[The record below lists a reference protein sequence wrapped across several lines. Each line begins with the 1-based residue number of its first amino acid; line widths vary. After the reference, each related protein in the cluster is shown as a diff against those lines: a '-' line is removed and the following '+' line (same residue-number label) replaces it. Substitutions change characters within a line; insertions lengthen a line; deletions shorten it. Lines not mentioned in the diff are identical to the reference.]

1 MRMTKKVKI
10 FSAVALLFVL
20 VNGYLLL
27 KDNDIILKNY
37 YINNVQF
44 AVADYH
50 EKVLETDAV
59 VAAKQEHF
67 IAAPV
72 QSISEV
78 LVTQGQSVSLLTE
91 LAIYKPEEAEREI
104 TRLET
109 DRVAYENEL
118 SELERIVS
126 DLQSENSSSSPS
138 TATDSTTLGD
148 NELWNIN
155 LTLEL
160 GIEQST
166 PTAEGI
172 AIIQRSIAETER
184 QISILDSMI
193 SQLNN
198 NNSLT
203 TPVDGIVKEIVLEG
217 DSIIFQIQSL
227 EKKFVAYV
235 KHEDWKEIEIGQK
248 ASVVLN
254 EGKEDELII
263 DGDVLE
269 KQQIPARDS
278 IAFNEMKK
286 NEKVK
291 PDDTV
296 YEVSIEPTDLLTETP
311 IGTLADATITTFEA
325 NDSFQVNEDWLVKY
339 EQDNS
344 GNLIYTVSEDGKTR
358 LEPVDLLFKHKAEI
372 KQEEFMYGEPI
383 EENIEEEAPVEEA
396 VVTKPRIQTVE
407 LEDSKKEDAAKDE
420 DLEDTAVFTAP
431 IAPQQIFI
439 DGDEKNLFAPTF
451 RPYPLRTF
459 EWSYVD
465 ATWKDALWYLIK

>member
-1 MRMTKKVKI
+1 MRTMNKVKI
-10 FSAVALLFVL
+10 FSAVALLLVL

-27 KDNDIILKNY
+27 KDNNIILKKY

-44 AVADYH
+44 AEADYH
-50 EKVLETDAV
+50 EKLLETDAV
-59 VAAKQEHF
+59 VASKYEHF

-78 LVTQGQSVSLLTE
+78 LVTQGQSVNTLTE

-109 DRVAYENEL
+109 DRDAYANEL

-126 DLQSENSSSSPS
+126 DLQDEGSTSSPS

-148 NELWNIN
+148 NDIWNIN

-160 GIEQST
+160 GIEQNT

-193 SQLNN
+193 SQLST

-203 TPVDGIVKEIVLEG
+203 TPVDGIVKEVILEG

-235 KHEDWKEIEIGQK
+235 KHKDWKEIEIGQP
-248 ASVVLN
+248 ASMILN
-254 EGKEDELII
+254 EGKEDELVIE
-263 DGDVLE
+263 GNVLE

-286 NEKVK
+286 NDKVK

-296 YEVSIEPTDLLTETP
+296 YEVSIEPADFLMETP
-311 IGTLADATITTFEA
+311 IGTLADATITTIEA
-325 NDSFQVNEDWLVKY
+325 NDSFQVDEDWLVKY
-339 EQDNS
+339 EHDES
-344 GNLIYTVSEDGKTR
+344 INLIYTVDENGKTK

-372 KQEEFMYGEPI
+372 EHTEFMYGEPI
-383 EENIEEEAPVEEA
+383 EENIAEEETVPAE
-396 VVTKPRIQTVE
+396 PRITTVQ
-407 LEDSKKEDAAKDE
+407 LEDSKKDETTKNE
-420 DLEDTAVFTAP
+420 DLEKAAVFTAP

-459 EWSYVD
+459 EWDYVD

>member
-1 MRMTKKVKI
+1 MTKKVKI
-10 FSAVALLFVL
+10 FSAVALLFV
-20 VNGYLLL
+20 VINGYLLL
-27 KDNDIILKNY
+27 KDNEIIMKNY

-50 EKVLETDAV
+50 EKILETGAV

-78 LVTQGQSVSLLTE
+78 LVTQGQSVSVLTE
-91 LAIYKPEEAEREI
+91 LAIYKPEEAEREL

-109 DRVAYENEL
+109 DRDAFENEL

-126 DLQSENSSSSPS
+126 DLQYENNNSSPS

-160 GIEQST
+160 GIEQNT

-172 AIIQRSIAETER
+172 AIIERSIAETER
-184 QISILDSMI
+184 QITILDSMI
-193 SQLNN
+193 SQLSN

-248 ASVVLN
+248 SSVILN

-286 NEKVK
+286 NDKVK

-311 IGTLADATITTFEA
+311 IGTLADASITTFEA
-325 NDSFQVNEDWLVKY
+325 NDSFQVDEDWLVKY
-339 EQDNS
+339 EEENSQD
-344 GNLIYTVSEDGKTR
+344 LIYAVGEDGKTR

-372 KQEEFMYGEPI
+372 EQEAFMYGAPI
-383 EENIEEEAPVEEA
+383 EENAEEALEEEA
-396 VVTKPRIQTVE
+396 VVTEPRIRTVE
-407 LEDSKKEDAAKDE
+407 LEDSNKEDTAKHE

-459 EWSYVD
+459 EWAYVD

>member
-1 MRMTKKVKI
+1 MRTTKKVKI

-20 VNGYLLL
+20 ANGYLLL
-27 KDNDIILKNY
+27 KDNDIIMKNY

-235 KHEDWKEIEIGQK
+235 EHEDWKEIEIGQK
-248 ASVVLN
+248 ASVILN

-286 NEKVK
+286 NDKVK

-296 YEVSIEPTDLLTETP
+296 YEVSIEPTDMLTETP
-311 IGTLADATITTFEA
+311 IGILADATITTFEA

-344 GNLIYTVSEDGKTR
+344 GNLIYTVGEDGKTK

-372 KQEEFMYGEPI
+372 EQEEFMYGEPI

>member
-10 FSAVALLFVL
+10 FSAVALVFVL

-27 KDNDIILKNY
+27 KDNDIIMKNY

-104 TRLET
+104 SRLET
-109 DRVAYENEL
+109 DRDAYENEL

-193 SQLNN
+193 SQLSN

-203 TPVDGIVKEIVLEG
+203 TPVDGIIKEIVLEG

-235 KHEDWKEIEIGQK
+235 EHENWKEVEIGQK
-248 ASVVLN
+248 ASVILN
-254 EGKEDELII
+254 EGKEDELVI

-286 NEKVK
+286 NDKVK

-296 YEVSIEPTDLLTETP
+296 YEVSIEPTDMLTETP
-311 IGTLADATITTFEA
+311 IGILADATITTFEA

-344 GNLIYTVSEDGKTR
+344 GNLIYTVGEDGKTR

-383 EENIEEEAPVEEA
+383 EEIIKEASLEEDAI
-396 VVTKPRIQTVE
+396 VTEPRIQTVE

-451 RPYPLRTF
+451 RPYPLHTF
-459 EWSYVD
+459 EWTYVD

>member
-1 MRMTKKVKI
+1 
-10 FSAVALLFVL
+10 
-20 VNGYLLL
+20 
-27 KDNDIILKNY
+27 
-37 YINNVQF
+37 
-44 AVADYH
+44 
-50 EKVLETDAV
+50 
-59 VAAKQEHF
+59 
-67 IAAPV
+67 
-72 QSISEV
+72 
-78 LVTQGQSVSLLTE
+78 
-91 LAIYKPEEAEREI
+91 
-104 TRLET
+104 LET

-203 TPVDGIVKEIVLEG
+203 TPVDGIVKDIVLEG

-235 KHEDWKEIEIGQK
+235 EHEDWKEIEIGQK
-248 ASVVLN
+248 ASVLLN
-254 EGKEDELII
+254 EGKEDELVI

-286 NEKVK
+286 NDKVK

-296 YEVSIEPTDLLTETP
+296 YEVSIEPIDQLTETP
-311 IGTLADATITTFEA
+311 IGILADASITTFEA

-344 GNLIYTVSEDGKTR
+344 VNLIYTVGEDGKTR

-372 KQEEFMYGEPI
+372 RQEEFMYGEPI
-383 EENIEEEAPVEEA
+383 EETIEEEALEDT
-396 VVTKPRIQTVE
+396 VVTEPRIQTVE
-407 LEDSKKEDAAKDE
+407 LEDSKKEDAAKKDE

-459 EWSYVD
+459 EWTYVD

>member
-10 FSAVALLFVL
+10 FGVVALLFVF
-20 VNGYLLL
+20 VNGYFLL
-27 KDNDIILKNY
+27 KDNDIIMKNY

-44 AVADYH
+44 AAADYH
-50 EKVLETDAV
+50 EKILETDAV

-78 LVTQGQSVSLLTE
+78 LVTQGQNVSVLTE
-91 LAIYKPEEAEREI
+91 LAIYKPEEAEREV

-109 DRVAYENEL
+109 DRDAYANEL

-126 DLQSENSSSSPS
+126 DLQSEGSNSSPS

-148 NELWNIN
+148 NDNWNIN

-160 GIEQST
+160 GIEQNT

-193 SQLNN
+193 SQLSN

-235 KHEDWKEIEIGQK
+235 KYKDWKEIEIGQA
-248 ASVVLN
+248 ASVILN

-263 DGDVLE
+263 DGNVLE

-286 NEKVK
+286 NDKVK

-296 YEVSIEPTDLLTETP
+296 YEVSIEPADLLMETP
-311 IGTLADATITTFEA
+311 IGALADATITTFEA
-325 NDSFQVNEDWLVKY
+325 NDSFQVDEQWLVKY
-339 EQDNS
+339 EHDNS
-344 GNLIYTVSEDGKTR
+344 ENLIYAVGEDGRTR

-372 KQEEFMYGEPI
+372 EQVEFMYGEPI
-383 EENIEEEAPVEEA
+383 EETPEEETA
-396 VVTKPRIQTVE
+396 VTEPRIQTVQ
-407 LEDSKKEDAAKDE
+407 LEDSKKDDATKDE
-420 DLEDTAVFTAP
+420 DLEDTAVFTSP

-451 RPYPLRTF
+451 RPYPLHTF
-459 EWSYVD
+459 EWTYVD
-465 ATWKDALWYLIK
+465 TTWKNALWYLIK

>member
-20 VNGYLLL
+20 LNGYLLL
-27 KDNDIILKNY
+27 KDNDIIFKNY
-37 YINNVQF
+37 YIKNVQY
-44 AVADYH
+44 AAADYH
-50 EKVLETDAV
+50 EKILETDTV
-59 VAAKQEHF
+59 VASKQEHF

-78 LVTQGQSVSLLTE
+78 LVTQGQSVSILTE

-109 DRVAYENEL
+109 DLDAYENEL

-126 DLQSENSSSSPS
+126 DLQYESSTSSPS

-148 NELWNIN
+148 NENWNIN

-184 QISILDSMI
+184 QINILDSMI
-193 SQLNN
+193 SQLSD

-235 KHEDWKEIEIGQK
+235 KHKDWKEIEIGQP
-248 ASVVLN
+248 ASMTLN

-263 DGDVLE
+263 DGNVLD

-286 NEKVK
+286 NDKVK

-296 YEVSIEPTDLLTETP
+296 YEVSIEPADILTETP

-325 NDSFQVNEDWLVKY
+325 NDSFQVNEEWLVQY
-339 EQDNS
+339 ENNHS
-344 GNLIYTVSEDGKTR
+344 ENLIYTVGEDGKTR
-358 LEPVDLLFKHKAEI
+358 LEPVDLLFKHKGQI
-372 KQEEFMYGEPI
+372 KHTEFMYGEPI
-383 EENIEEEAPVEEA
+383 KSTEETSEEET
-396 VVTKPRIQTVE
+396 VVTEPRIQTVQ
-407 LEDSKKEDAAKDE
+407 LEDSKEIDSSKGE
-420 DLEDTAVFTAP
+420 DLEETAVFSAP

-459 EWSYVD
+459 EWAYVD
-465 ATWKDALWYLIK
+465 VTWKDAIWYLIK

>member
-1 MRMTKKVKI
+1 MRTMNKVKI
-10 FSAVALLFVL
+10 FSAVAFLFVL

-27 KDNDIILKNY
+27 KDNNIILKKY

-44 AVADYH
+44 AEADYH
-50 EKVLETDAV
+50 EKLLETDAV
-59 VAAKQEHF
+59 VASKYEHF

-78 LVTQGQSVSLLTE
+78 LVTQGQSVNTLTE

-109 DRVAYENEL
+109 DRNAYVNEL
-118 SELERIVS
+118 SELDRIVS
-126 DLQSENSSSSPS
+126 DLQDEGSTSSPS

-148 NELWNIN
+148 NDIWNIN

-160 GIEQST
+160 GIEQNT

-193 SQLNN
+193 SQLSN

-203 TPVDGIVKEIVLEG
+203 TPVDGIVKEVILEG

-227 EKKFVAYV
+227 EKKFVTYV
-235 KHEDWKEIEIGQK
+235 EHKDWKEIEVGQP
-248 ASVVLN
+248 ASMILN
-254 EGKEDELII
+254 EGKEDELVIE
-263 DGDVLE
+263 GNVLE

-286 NEKVK
+286 NDKVK

-296 YEVSIEPTDLLTETP
+296 YEVSIEPADFLMETP
-311 IGTLADATITTFEA
+311 IGTLAQATITTIEA
-325 NDSFQVNEDWLVKY
+325 NGSFQVDEEWLVKY
-339 EQDNS
+339 EHDES
-344 GNLIYTVSEDGKTR
+344 VNLIYTVDENGKTK

-372 KQEEFMYGEPI
+372 VHSEFMYGEPI
-383 EENIEEEAPVEEA
+383 EENIVEEETVPTE
-396 VVTKPRIQTVE
+396 PRLTTVQ
-407 LEDSKKEDAAKDE
+407 LEDSKENDMKKNE
-420 DLEDTAVFTAP
+420 DLEKAAVFTAP
-431 IAPQQIFI
+431 IAPQQILI

-459 EWSYVD
+459 EWEYVD

>member
-10 FSAVALLFVL
+10 FSAVALVFVL

-27 KDNDIILKNY
+27 KDNDIIMKNY

-50 EKVLETDAV
+50 EKILETDAV

-78 LVTQGQSVSLLTE
+78 LVTQGQSVSVLTE

-109 DRVAYENEL
+109 DRDAYENEL

-126 DLQSENSSSSPS
+126 DLQYESSNSSPS

-148 NELWNIN
+148 NENWNIN

-160 GIEQST
+160 GIEQNT

-203 TPVDGIVKEIVLEG
+203 TPVDGIVKDIILEG

-235 KHEDWKEIEIGQK
+235 EHEDWKEIEIGQK
-248 ASVVLN
+248 ASVLLN
-254 EGKEDELII
+254 EGKEDELVI

-286 NEKVK
+286 NDKVK

-296 YEVSIEPTDLLTETP
+296 YEVSIEPIDQLTETP
-311 IGTLADATITTFEA
+311 IGILADASITTFEA

-344 GNLIYTVSEDGKTR
+344 VNLIYTVGEDGKTR

-372 KQEEFMYGEPI
+372 QQEEFMYGEPI
-383 EENIEEEAPVEEA
+383 EETIEEEALEDT
-396 VVTKPRIQTVE
+396 VVTEPRIQTVE
-407 LEDSKKEDAAKDE
+407 LEDSKKEDAAKKDE

-459 EWSYVD
+459 EWTYVD